1 MFSPYVW
8 INYLRET
15 VTMTSAE
22 VPIETKV
29 SPEEPILIETVTI
42 TPCTAKWVR
51 KDKRLIS
58 MN

>member
-1 MFSPYVW
+1 MLSPLVW

-15 VTMTSAE
+15 VTMTSAA
-22 VPIETKV
+22 VPTETNV
-29 SPEEPILIETVTI
+29 SPEQPILIETVTI
-42 TPCTAKWVR
+42 TSCTAKWVR